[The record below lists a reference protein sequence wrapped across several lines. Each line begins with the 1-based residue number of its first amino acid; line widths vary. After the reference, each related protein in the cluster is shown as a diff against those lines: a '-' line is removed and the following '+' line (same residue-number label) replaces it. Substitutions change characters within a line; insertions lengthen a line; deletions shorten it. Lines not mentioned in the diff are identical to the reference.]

1 MKSNP
6 SFTVALAMVFLL
18 LLAGCNGSEKSESGK
33 KKKPVAIPVEAARVE
48 QRDISARY
56 QGIATLE
63 ADRRTD
69 VVAQVG
75 GIIERVL
82 AEEGDR
88 VAAGAVL
95 AELENTRYKLELE
108 RAEATLE
115 KLRQNLQ
122 REKRLHDRKLGSAQ
136 QYEGLVYDLEV
147 QQAQVAL
154 TRLNLEYTR
163 IQAPFAGVVDSR
175 EARVGML
182 VNPGQKLFGLYDP
195 HSLQA
200 RVYVPER
207 ELALLDTGLAATLT
221 VDAWPGVRFAGAV
234 ARISPVVDAS
244 SGTVAVTVAV
254 RSDERLKP
262 GMFVRLD
269 IPYDTHAQAVVI
281 PEQALVER
289 DGQAG
294 AWRIGDDNQV
304 HWQPL
309 QTGYREQGWV
319 EVLDGL
325 AVGDR
330 VVTLGRHSLK
340 EGAKVQVIDPL
351 AGPDDA
357 ASKDTAAEAGE
368 GQAGE

>member
-1 MKSNP
+1 MKSNQT
-6 SFTVALAMVFLL
+6 FIVALALAALL
-18 LLAGCNGSEKSESGK
+18 SGCSGSEKGESGK
-33 KKKPVAIPVEAARVE
+33 EKKKPAAIPVEAAQVE

-56 QGIATLE
+56 RGIATLE

-75 GIIERVL
+75 GIVERVL

-88 VAAGAVL
+88 VDAGQVL
-95 AELENTRYKLELE
+95 AELEDARYKLELE
-108 RAEATLE
+108 RARATLE
-115 KLRQNLQ
+115 KLRQNLK

-154 TRLNLEYTR
+154 ARLNLEYTR

-195 HSLQA
+195 NSLQA

-221 VDAWPGVRFAGAV
+221 VDAWPGVRFAGEV
-234 ARISPVVDAS
+234 VRISPVVDAS

-254 RSDERLKP
+254 HSDQRLKP
-262 GMFVRLD
+262 GMFARLD
-269 IPYDTHAQAVVI
+269 IPYDTHAQAMVM

-289 DGQAG
+289 DGQTG
-294 AWRIGDDNQV
+294 AWRIGENNQV

-309 QTGYREQGWV
+309 RTGYREQGWV
-319 EVLDGL
+319 EVLEGL
-325 AVGDR
+325 ALGDR
-330 VVTLGRHSLK
+330 LVTLGRHSLK

-351 AGPDDA
+351 AGPEESTGEEA
-357 ASKDTAAEAGE
+357 AAKTDT

>member
-1 MKSNP
+1 MKAR
-6 SFTVALAMVFLL
+6 FVGFMVLAMALL
-18 LLAGCNGSEKSESGK
+18 LTGCNGSDQGKPDK
-33 KKKPVAIPVEAARVE
+33 KKKTTAIPVEAARVE

-75 GIIERVL
+75 GIVEQVL

-88 VAAGAVL
+88 VAAGDAL
-95 AELENTRYKLELE
+95 AQLDDARYKLELE
-108 RAEATLE
+108 RAQATLE

-122 REKRLHDRKLGSAQ
+122 REKRLHDRKLGSTQ
-136 QYEGLVYDLEV
+136 QYEGLVHDLEV

-154 TRLNLEYTR
+154 ARLNLEYTR
-163 IQAPFAGVVDSR
+163 IRAPFAGVIDSR

-195 HSLQA
+195 ESLQA

-207 ELALLDTGLAATLT
+207 ELALLSTGLAASLT
-221 VDAWPGVRFAGAV
+221 VDAWPGERFAGAV

-262 GMFVRLD
+262 GMFTRLD
-269 IPYDTHAQAVVI
+269 IPYDTHAQAVVM

-289 DGQAG
+289 DGQTG
-294 AWRIGDDNQV
+294 VWRIDADSQV
-304 HWQPL
+304 HWQPV

-330 VVTLGRHSLK
+330 LVTLGRHSLK
-340 EGAKVQVIDPL
+340 EGAQVQVIDPL
-351 AGPDDA
+351 AE
-357 ASKDTAAEAGE
+357 TAEGKTEKKTAESGK